1 MVSMK
6 KREDTFLIKYHYIQ
20 QNYYGKNQDGIVK
33 NKQISRLEYKIKNI
47 FNIHEKLPYDK
58 GDSSIQWEMNDLFNK

>member
-6 KREDTFLIKYHYIQ
+6 KIEDTFLIKYHYIQ

-33 NKQISRLEYKIKNI
+33 NKSVDWNIKLKIYSTYMKNYHMI
-47 FNIHEKLPYDK
+47 KVTVPFSGK
-58 GDSSIQWEMNDLFNK
+58 